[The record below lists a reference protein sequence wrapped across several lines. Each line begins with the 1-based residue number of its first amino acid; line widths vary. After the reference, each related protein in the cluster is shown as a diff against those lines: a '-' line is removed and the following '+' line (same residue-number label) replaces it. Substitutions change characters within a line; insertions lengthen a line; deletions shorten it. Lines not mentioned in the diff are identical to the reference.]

1 MQITQDEIS
10 EIIAEFQKA
19 NPANTVEINK
29 AFAMEVMNDVG
40 MLDEGY
46 ELKSYNDTFLEEFWG
61 IVEDYILG
69 ERERYYER
77 RYFDV
82 Y

>member
-1 MQITQDEIS
+1 MKITQLEIS

-19 NPANTVEINK
+19 NPANTVEVNK
-29 AFAMEVMNDVG
+29 AFAMEIMHDVG

-46 ELKSYNDTFLEEFWG
+46 ELNSYNDTFLEEFWE
-61 IVEDYILG
+61 IVEDYILA

-77 RYFDV
+77 RYFD

>member
-19 NPANTVEINK
+19 NPANTVEVNK

-40 MLDEGY
+40 LLDEGY
-46 ELKSYNDTFLEEFWG
+46 ELNWNNNTYLEEFWE

-69 ERERYYER
+69 EQERYYER
-77 RYFDV
+77 RYFDGF
-82 Y
+82 